1 MGSRRS
7 PTCRE
12 LQRLEN
18 VHNSPVF
25 SHFDETLGGM
35 SVVRAYGVGD
45 GLRRE
50 MRRRMDTWAQVYQVR
65 SHRRGGYTTQSCG

>member
-1 MGSRRS
+1 MRGWPAPRDKYR

-45 GLRRE
+45 QLRGE
-50 MRRRMDTWAQVYQVR
+50 MRLRMDKWATVYQVLPF
-65 SHRRGGYTTQSCG
+65 

>member
-1 MGSRRS
+1 MVHPPPCNTFR

-45 GLRRE
+45 QLRFE
-50 MRRRMDTWAQVYQVR
+50 MRLRMDKWATVYQVLPI
-65 SHRRGGYTTQSCG
+65 SSKVG